1 MSESIYSDP
10 VAPQRGGV
18 RISATGD
25 SAARPERPSKIVSRW
40 WLIVICVAIGI
51 VVSFVYFALAPK
63 VYTARSVLSA
73 EIEGGAVAG
82 NVAPDEFL
90 FQQRDLI
97 QSPPVRAAAA
107 TTLITSDA
115 KIRDALNVAVSKGE
129 GVVTIAYSA
138 GAADEAARGANT
150 VAEAY
155 LRSRAQQQTSATSGL
170 SDLTKQR
177 DQLAADRRSA
187 ENALRDLRQTS
198 GAAGNEADRAAAAR
212 LEQLQQAI
220 TVAESEVASAT
231 AAANAGKQLLADPK
245 NLRAVVEANRG
256 KGIFDRLET
265 ERTATESELAQ
276 LEAQLEKQR
285 KSMLPEHPVV
295 IATQRKIEQARTTLA
310 DLDKKYAGV
319 YADYQ
324 EQQRATAQKRVDELK
339 QLIAAQSTRAKVV
352 VDRAAKAAQAEAQ
365 LKKFDAATAEVDKKI
380 RDVTLTSGAAAA
392 PSVKVIVPAQPPARP
407 TSPKRDRIIGSG
419 AILGLVVGLA
429 LAAVLPKRQTT

>member
-1 MSESIYSDP
+1 M
-10 VAPQRGGV
+10 
-18 RISATGD
+18 
-25 SAARPERPSKIVSRW
+25 
-40 WLIVICVAIGI
+40 ICVAIGI
-51 VVSFVYFALAPK
+51 VVAFVYFALAPK
-63 VYTARSVLSA
+63 LYTARSVLSA

-129 GVVTIAYSA
+129 GVVTIAYTA
-138 GAADEAARGANT
+138 GEADEAARGANA

-155 LRSRAQQQTSATSGL
+155 LRSRVQQQTSATSGL
-170 SDLTKQR
+170 SELTKQR
-177 DQLAADRRSA
+177 DQLTADRRTA
-187 ENALRDLRQTS
+187 ENALRDLRQTA
-198 GAAGNEADRAAAAR
+198 GTPGNEAERAAAAR

-220 TVAESEVASAT
+220 TVAESEVNSAT
-231 AAANAGKQLLADPK
+231 TAANAAQQLLADPK
-245 NLRAVVEANRG
+245 NLWALVEANRG
-256 KGIFDRLET
+256 KGIFDRLESERATT
-265 ERTATESELAQ
+265 EAELAN

-295 IATQRKIEQARTTLA
+295 IATQRKIEQAKTTLA

-339 QLIAAQSTRAKVV
+339 QLIAAQSGQAKDAVA
-352 VDRAAKAAQAEAQ
+352 RTAKLAETEAAM
-365 LKKFDAATAEVDKKI
+365 KKLDAAIAEVDEKI
-380 RDVTLTSGAAAA
+380 RDVTLTTGATAA
-392 PSVKVIVPAQPPARP
+392 PTVKVIVSAQPPTRP
-407 TSPKRDRIIGSG
+407 TSPKRDRIIASG
-419 AILGLVVGLA
+419 AIIGLVAGLA
-429 LAAVLPKRQTT
+429 LAAVLPKRRTT